1 MKNLGALDVEIIEGL
16 VEDQIHKVRHATHL
30 YSFDWLFSPGTL
42 DKIYDFLRTR
52 AGIYWAS
59 FQKPAAL
66 TENNVKFQLL
76 GEVDGKMSRST
87 ECHKCYVY
95 KIL

>member
-1 MKNLGALDVEIIEGL
+1 MKNLEASGVKIIKGL
-16 VEDQIHKVRHATHL
+16 VEDKIHKVRHATHL
-30 YSFDWLFSPGTL
+30 YSFDWLFSPKTL
-42 DKIYDFLRTR
+42 DKIYDFLRKR

-66 TENNVKFQLL
+66 TENDLKFQLL

-87 ECHKCYVY
+87 ESHKCYVY